1 MLNTVAPA
9 VDSLDSPETRV
20 PLTPAA
26 ERVRLQQM
34 IEHVAKLLPAQG
46 PLTAFVFINTLQALE
61 DLPFDEGLR
70 KGARLFRCQPYLS
83 EDRYRQQLSQGR
95 IKTEDLISVLL
106 EELDELGD
114 SAHASLAPSGTKLDL
129 WMAMLRYPLRSVRDH
144 EMRWFLAETHAL
156 KKMREETLPAMRESF
171 LRETRHWVLRDL
183 SKSGEKESDQAP
195 VSPTGETQVLI
206 ADLLERL
213 GVATIET
220 WTEAQWE
227 NLSLSLLWRI
237 CRHGVHG
244 VEVSPALAPS
254 SVRHRDLLLE
264 AAGED
269 SDVRVHEILIRFCAA
284 FADQGL
290 ARWSLPN
297 RDAGFFRSFASLYE
311 QGSNHSGQ
319 WMEGLSP
326 ELARIQA
333 AGMEPIDSVY
343 ESLDLLGVAADQW
356 EDYLQDTLLAL
367 RGWAGQIWQMETRED
382 RVAIGALPGTL
393 IEFLAVRLIL
403 ERLAL
408 SSLAKTACGYQ
419 GELKSLADFLTH
431 RLSKHPAS
439 GIEQRAFLVFQLA
452 QFMGWTP
459 QALHALSKQQWTDLI
474 REIEAVSSLE
484 LRRILHLAFER
495 RFRTQTLNAFGRF
508 QPAAAKPNFRPRFQ
522 ATFCIDAREESFRR
536 HLEEVAPDTQ
546 TFGLAGFYGVAM
558 YYRGIADANFAAL
571 CPIVIRPQHWV
582 IEDAVF
588 PFEKTHKIRSR
599 ARRALGAATYQIHVD
614 SRTFTGGTVL
624 TAGFGVLASIPLV
637 ARVLFPSLTAKIRQ
651 TVGRLVQPPP
661 LTRLR
666 LERHEQTA
674 GPEGGAVG
682 FSVSEMANIG
692 ERMLRD
698 IGLTTNLARLVIFL
712 GHGSF
717 CLNNPQKS
725 AYDCG
730 ACSGSAG
737 GPNARALA
745 AMLNEPRVRE
755 ILSSRGLTIPADTV
769 FVGGLHNTA
778 DDTITLYDLDLL
790 PHSHSPDVE
799 SARQTFREVCRRNAH
814 ERCRRFESAPLQIS
828 LTDAHRHVKRRS
840 EDLAQPR
847 PEYGNASNAICFVGR
862 RERSRGLYLDR
873 RSFMQSYDPTQDD
886 ADFSI
891 LLRIMGAVVPVCS
904 GINLQYFFASVDSE
918 GWACGS
924 KLPHNVTSLLGVMDG
939 AQSDL
944 RCGLPTQGVEIHE
957 PVRLL
962 FLVETTPVGMQRLM
976 EQSPVIGR
984 ILRNGWAQLAVL
996 DPNSSQIQIYRDG
1009 EFHNYEPDVAELPQ
1023 AASSFD
1029 WYGGWR
1035 DHLPFAEIASQ
1046 KGERP
1051 A

>member
-1 MLNTVAPA
+1 MPNSATPTVASQN
-9 VDSLDSPETRV
+9 SLEI
-20 PLTPAA
+20 PAA
-26 ERVRLQQM
+26 DRVRLRQL
-34 IEHVAKLLPAQG
+34 IEHAAMLLPAQG

-83 EDRYRQQLSQGR
+83 EDRYRQKLAQGR
-95 IKTEDLISVLL
+95 IKTDDLISVLL

-114 SAHASLAPSGTKLDL
+114 SAHTSIAPSGTKLDL
-129 WMAMLRYPLRSVRDH
+129 WLAMLRYPLRSVRDH
-144 EMRWFLAETHAL
+144 EMRWFLAETQAL
-156 KKMREETLPAMRESF
+156 QKMREETLPAMRESF
-171 LRETRHWVLRDL
+171 LRETRHWVLKDL
-183 SKSGEKESDQAP
+183 AKSGVVESDQAR
-195 VSPTGETQVLI
+195 VSPGGETQALM
-206 ADLLERL
+206 ADLLERQGL
-213 GVATIET
+213 ASIES
-220 WTEAQWE
+220 WSESQWE

-244 VEVSPALAPS
+244 LDINSPLVPEV
-254 SVRHRDLLLE
+254 VRHRDLLLE
-264 AAGED
+264 ATGED
-269 SDVRVHEILIRFCAA
+269 SDVLVHEVLIRFCAA

-290 ARWSLPN
+290 ARWTLPN
-297 RDAGFFRSFASLYE
+297 REAGFFAAFASLYE
-311 QGSNHSGQ
+311 HGSHHSGK
-319 WMEGLSP
+319 WLEGLSG
-326 ELARIQA
+326 ELARVRA
-333 AGMEPIDSVY
+333 AGLSPIDSVHD
-343 ESLDLLGVAADQW
+343 SLELLGVMPDQW
-356 EDYLQDTLLAL
+356 DEYIQHTLLAL
-367 RGWAGQIWQMETRED
+367 RGWAGQLWQMETRED

-408 SSLAKTACGYQ
+408 REVFQKVFGFDC
-419 GELKSLADFLTH
+419 ELKSLAEFLMR

-459 QALHALSKQQWTDLI
+459 QALHALSKQQWTNLI
-474 REIEAVSSLE
+474 SEIEAVSSLE

-495 RFRTQTLNAFGRF
+495 RFRTQTLNAFSRH
-508 QPAAAKPNFRPRFQ
+508 QPAPVKAGRPRFQ
-522 ATFCIDAREESFRR
+522 ATFCLDAREESFRR

-571 CPIVIRPQHWV
+571 CPIVIRPQQWV

-588 PFEKTHKIRSR
+588 PFEKSHMLRSR

-624 TAGFGVLASIPLV
+624 TAGFGILASIPLV
-637 ARVLFPSLTAKIRQ
+637 ARVLFPALTAKIRQ
-651 TVGRLVQPPP
+651 TIGRLVQPPP

-666 LERHEQTA
+666 LERNEQTA
-674 GPEGGAVG
+674 GPENGEVG
-682 FSVSEMANIG
+682 FSIPEMANVG

-698 IGLTTNLARLVIFL
+698 IGLTTNFARLVIFL

-730 ACSGSAG
+730 ACSGGAG

-745 AMLNEPRVRE
+745 AMLNKPAVRE
-755 ILSSRGLTIPADTV
+755 ILLSRGLSIPLDTV

-778 DDTITLYDLDLL
+778 DDTVTLFDLDLL
-790 PHSHSPDVE
+790 PHSHAADVE

-862 RERSRGLYLDR
+862 RDRCRGLYLDR
-873 RSFMQSYDPTQDD
+873 RSFLQSYDPAQDD
-886 ADFSI
+886 ANLTI
-891 LLRIMGAVVPVCS
+891 LGRILGAVVPVCS
-904 GINLQYFFASVDSE
+904 GINLQYFFSSVDSE

-939 AQSDL
+939 ALSDL

-957 PVRLL
+957 PIRLL
-962 FLVETTPVGMQRLM
+962 FLIEAAPAGMLQLM
-976 EQSPVIGR
+976 EQNPVVGR
-984 ILRNGWAQLAVL
+984 ILKNGWAQLAVL
-996 DPNSSQIQIYRDG
+996 DPHSSQIQVYRDG
-1009 EFHNYEPDVAELPQ
+1009 QFHNYEPDITELPS

-1035 DHLPFAEIASQ
+1035 DHLPFAEIKS
-1046 KGERP
+1046 
-1051 A
+1051 

>member
-1 MLNTVAPA
+1 MPHSAAPTVA
-9 VDSLDSPETRV
+9 SQSSQEIR
-20 PLTPAA
+20 AA
-26 ERVRLQQM
+26 DRLRLRQL
-34 IEHVAKLLPAQG
+34 IEHAAKLLPAQG

-83 EDRYRQQLSQGR
+83 EDRYRQKLAQGR
-95 IKTEDLISVLL
+95 IKTDDLISVLL

-114 SAHASLAPSGTKLDL
+114 SAHTSLAPSGTRLDL
-129 WMAMLRYPLRSVRDH
+129 WLAMLRYPLRSVRDH
-144 EMRWFLAETHAL
+144 EMRWFLAETQAL
-156 KKMREETLPAMRESF
+156 QKMREETLPAMRESF
-171 LRETRHWVLRDL
+171 LRETRHWVLKDL
-183 SKSGEKESDQAP
+183 AKSGVVESDQAR
-195 VSPTGETQVLI
+195 VSPGGETQALM
-206 ADLLERL
+206 ADLLERQ
-213 GVATIET
+213 GVASIES
-220 WTEAQWE
+220 WSESQWE
-227 NLSLSLLWRI
+227 SCSLSLLWRI

-244 VEVSPALAPS
+244 LEVNSPLVPEV
-254 SVRHRDLLLE
+254 VRHRDLLLE
-264 AAGED
+264 ATGED
-269 SDVRVHEILIRFCAA
+269 SDVLVHEVLIRFCAA

-290 ARWSLPN
+290 ARWTLPH
-297 RDAGFFRSFASLYE
+297 REAGFFAAFASLYE
-311 QGSNHSGQ
+311 QGSHHSGQ
-319 WMEGLSP
+319 WLEGLSG
-326 ELARIQA
+326 ELARIQG
-333 AGMEPIDSVY
+333 AGLSPLDCIYDSL
-343 ESLDLLGVAADQW
+343 ELLGVKPDQW
-356 EDYLQDTLLAL
+356 DEYIQNTLLAL
-367 RGWAGQIWQMETRED
+367 RGWAGQLWQMETRED

-393 IEFLAVRLIL
+393 VEFLAVRLIL

-408 SSLAKTACGYQ
+408 KNVFKKVFGFEC
-419 GELKSLADFLTH
+419 ELKSLAEFLMR

-474 REIEAVSSLE
+474 AEIEAVSSLE

-495 RFRTQTLNAFGRF
+495 RFRTQTLNAFSRH
-508 QPAAAKPNFRPRFQ
+508 QPAPVKSGRPRFQ
-522 ATFCIDAREESFRR
+522 ATFCLDAREESFRR

-571 CPIVIRPQHWV
+571 CPIVIRPQQWV

-588 PFEKTHKIRSR
+588 PFEKSHMLRSR

-624 TAGFGVLASIPLV
+624 TAGFGILASIPLV
-637 ARVLFPSLTAKIRQ
+637 ARVLFPALTAKIRQ

-666 LERHEQTA
+666 LERNEQTA
-674 GPEGGAVG
+674 GPEEGAVG
-682 FSVSEMANIG
+682 FSIPEMAQVG

-698 IGLTTNLARLVIFL
+698 IGLTTNFARLVIFL

-730 ACSGSAG
+730 ACSGGAG

-745 AMLNEPRVRE
+745 AMLNKPRVRE
-755 ILSSRGLTIPADTV
+755 ILLSRGLSIPADTV

-778 DDTITLYDLDLL
+778 DDTVTLYDLDLL
-790 PHSHSPDVE
+790 PHSHSADVE
-799 SARQTFREVCRRNAH
+799 AARQTFREVCRRNAH

-862 RERSRGLYLDR
+862 RDRCRGLYLDR
-873 RSFMQSYDPTQDD
+873 RSFLQSYDPAQDD
-886 ADFSI
+886 ADLTI
-891 LLRIMGAVVPVCS
+891 LGRILGAVVPVCS
-904 GINLQYFFASVDSE
+904 GINLQYFFSSVDSE

-939 AQSDL
+939 ALSDL

-957 PVRLL
+957 PIRLL
-962 FLVETTPVGMQRLM
+962 FLIEAAPAGMLQLM
-976 EQSPVIGR
+976 EQNPVVGR
-984 ILRNGWAQLAVL
+984 ILKNGWAQLAVL
-996 DPNSSQIQIYRDG
+996 DPHSSQIQVYRDG
-1009 EFHNYEPDVAELPQ
+1009 QFHNYEPDITELPS

-1035 DHLPFAEIASQ
+1035 DHLPFAEIKS
-1046 KGERP
+1046 
-1051 A
+1051 